1 MMGSPRWVWAGVGLR
16 PICLEPEQS
25 KCQTNRPIGC
35 PVRFRIFS
43 NMSFFLGHFLTQNF
57 GHFPTLAVSLGQFLP
72 KIFGHFPPVNF
83 GQIPACNFGHF
94 MSARYDSCHLHIINH
109 AS

>member
-1 MMGSPRWVWAGVGLR
+1 
-16 PICLEPEQS
+16 
-25 KCQTNRPIGC
+25 
-35 PVRFRIFS
+35 
-43 NMSFFLGHFLTQNF
+43 MSFFLGHFLTQNF

-94 MSARYDSCHLHIINH
+94 MSALIWVGQGP
-109 AS
+109 